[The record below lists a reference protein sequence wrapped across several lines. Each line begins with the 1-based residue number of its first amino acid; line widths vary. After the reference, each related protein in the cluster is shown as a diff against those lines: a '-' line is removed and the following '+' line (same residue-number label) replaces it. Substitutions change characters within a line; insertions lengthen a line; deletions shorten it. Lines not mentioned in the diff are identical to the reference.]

1 MQPGTASCAR
11 VAENVAD
18 TPHERIRR
26 QELELAKRWIRS
38 GSRVLEIGGGSGFQA
53 ALLAAW
59 GFEIVSIDLEG
70 KVSPG
75 RQGFGKQY
83 WPVESYDGRR
93 LPFGD
98 GAFDVVY
105 SSHMLY
111 HVETLPAFLGEI
123 QRVLRPGGLALH
135 LLPSASWRWWTSLT
149 YYIDLAG
156 RSRRVLRP
164 RAQSGSGQP
173 GAARSHRPWSA
184 RLKGLLRPP
193 PLGPSRSAAAELFS
207 FRRAPWVAAFRQAG
221 FERVEACGS
230 GLFYTGYLVLPGLP
244 FTVRRWLARL
254 FGSSC
259 HVFAMRRPAEPA
271 QIPSSTERASGGNVL
286 R

>member
-1 MQPGTASCAR
+1 M
-11 VAENVAD
+11 AD

-26 QELELAKRWIRS
+26 QELELVKRWIRP

-59 GFEIVSIDLEG
+59 GCEIISIDLAG
-70 KVSPG
+70 KASPEK
-75 RQGFGKQY
+75 QGFGKQY
-83 WPVESYDGRR
+83 WPVGAYDGRR

-98 GAFDVVY
+98 RTFDVVY

-111 HVETLPAFLGEI
+111 HVEALPEFLGEI
-123 QRVLRPGGLALH
+123 RRVLRPGGLALH

-156 RSRRVLRP
+156 RTWRTLKP
-164 RAQSGSGQP
+164 RGPSGSGPQ
-173 GAARSHRPWSA
+173 GAGGARRPWSA
-184 RLKGLLRPP
+184 RLKRMLRPP

-221 FERVEACGS
+221 FKRVEGSGS
-230 GLFYTGYLVLPGLP
+230 GLFYTGYLVLPGLS

-254 FGSSC
+254 CGSSC
-259 HVFAMRRPAEPA
+259 HVFAMRRPAPGCETGPA
-271 QIPSSTERASGGNVL
+271 AVGCTIDAGQDGGEAPGVKT
-286 R
+286 